1 MVHVFLFLLS
11 FLPIFLDILI
21 TFMKYS
27 DVCILLISFR
37 YENTIRGQF
46 FGHTHTDSYMM
57 YYDETSNFTRP
68 VSVGYISPSVTP
80 YGMLNPGY
88 RIYTVDGIYND
99 STFVG
104 VFYFPLDHFH
114 CRGNV

>member
-1 MVHVFLFLLS
+1 
-11 FLPIFLDILI
+11 
-21 TFMKYS
+21 MKCS
-27 DVCILLISFR
+27 NVRGLLISFR
-37 YENTIRGQF
+37 YENTVRGQF

-57 YYDETSNFTRP
+57 YYDEASNFTRP
-68 VSVGYISPSVTP
+68 VSVGYIGPSVTP

-104 VFYFPLDHFH
+104 VFYFPFHYSLLRKYLDYYTTFASK
-114 CRGNV
+114 